1 MKHIMNWINKNLP
14 TVWALLMILF
24 ISLLLCAGVF
34 WSLDLVLDMMGRFI

>member
-24 ISLLLCAGVF
+24 ISLLLCAACL
-34 WSLDLVLDMMGRFI
+34 WSFELVLDIAGRFI